1 MDQLNLD
8 IIALLQ
14 RDGRKSYT
22 EIARLL
28 GVSEGTIRNRVTRLI
43 EDRVIQIV
51 GMADPRELGYD
62 APAII
67 GITVVPAEL
76 EKIAWTIA
84 AIPQVSYLIMVSG
97 EFDLLVE
104 VMCRD
109 RVELTRLLNDRIH
122 TIPGVTKT
130 QTFFILHTYKSAYG
144 ALPVLPSKT
153 QPSSPGED

>member
-14 RDGRKSYT
+14 RDGRKTYT

-28 GVSEGTIRNRVTRLI
+28 DVSEGTIRNRVPRLI
-43 EDRVIQIV
+43 DDKVIQIV
-51 GMADPRELGYD
+51 GVAEPRELGYD

-67 GITVVPAEL
+67 YLSVVPADL
-76 EKIAWTIA
+76 EDVAR
-84 AIPQVSYLIMVSG
+84 AITKLPQVSYLIMISG

-109 RVELTRLLNDRIH
+109 REELTSLLNDKIRI
-122 TIPGVTKT
+122 IPGVTKT
-130 QTFFILHTYKSAYG
+130 QTFFILHTYKSAFG

-153 QPSSPGED
+153 QATALDED